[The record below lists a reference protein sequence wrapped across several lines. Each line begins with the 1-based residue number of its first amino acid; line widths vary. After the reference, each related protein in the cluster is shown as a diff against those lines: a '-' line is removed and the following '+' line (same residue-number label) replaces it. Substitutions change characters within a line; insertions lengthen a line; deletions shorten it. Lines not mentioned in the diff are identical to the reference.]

1 MKMKAIRS
9 LIFCLSALLLAG
21 PTLRAQDLSK
31 YRGFSLGESLGSV
44 LKLSGQKLADVKTIH
59 TRPMLMQ
66 ELTWWQPNSSGSSAQ
81 RDNVD
86 QMLFSFADGELYKIS
101 VTYDQRSTEGLTASD
116 IVESISAKYG
126 PATGIESEIDPT
138 MNALYNMK
146 SGAVASWADSR
157 FSFDLVR
164 TPYGNNFGLV
174 IYSKKINTEVQLAT
188 AEALKLEEQE
198 RPAKEAGEKQKAA
211 DVLEVT
217 REKNQKSFRP

>member
-1 MKMKAIRS
+1 MKAIRS
-9 LIFCLSALLLAG
+9 LIFCLSTLLLVG
-21 PTLRAQDLSK
+21 STLRAQDLSK
-31 YRGFSLGESLGSV
+31 YRGLSLGENLGSV
-44 LKLSGQKLADVKTIH
+44 LKFSGQKLADVKTIH

-66 ELTWWQPNSSGSSAQ
+66 ELAWWQPNSSGSSAQ

-146 SGAVASWADSR
+146 SRAIASWADSQ

-174 IYSKKINTEVQLAT
+174 IYSKKINAEVDLAT
-188 AEALKLEEQE
+188 AAALKLEEQE
-198 RPAKEAGEKQKAA
+198 RPAKEAAEKQKAA
-211 DVLEVT
+211 DILEVT